1 MTMTL
6 GQGKIW
12 YDGKFVDWNNATT
25 HVLSHVIHYGS
36 SVFESMRC
44 YKTKKGSAIFRV
56 ADHVDRL
63 FDSAK
68 IYRMRL
74 PFSPDELCQAI
85 IETVRVN
92 NLQECYVRPFAFRGY
107 GNMGVNPLSN
117 PVHVA
122 IAAWDWGKYLG
133 QEAIEK
139 GVSVKVSSW
148 NKMAP
153 NTIPSL
159 AKAGGNYLNAQLAKM
174 EAIEEGFE
182 EAIILDI
189 YGYVSEGS
197 AENVFLVRNGVIF
210 TPPTSASI
218 LAGMTRH
225 CVFVIAKDLGIRIE
239 QHLLP
244 REALYI
250 ADEVFF
256 SGTAA
261 EITPVTSVDKIPI
274 GDGKRGPITA
284 QIQKHF
290 FGVVRGEI
298 EDTHAW
304 LTHIQ

>member
-1 MTMTL
+1 ME
-6 GQGKIW
+6 W
-12 YDGKFVDWNNATT
+12 SEATT
-25 HVLSHVIHYGS
+25 HILSHVIHYGS

-44 YKTKKGSAIFRV
+44 YKTSNGSAIFRLQ
-56 ADHVDRL
+56 DHVDRF
-63 FDSAK
+63 FDSAR
-68 IYRMRL
+68 IYRMTL
-74 PFSPDELCQAI
+74 SYTQDELCQAI

-92 NLQECYVRPFAFRGY
+92 NLEKCYIRPFAFRGY
-107 GNMGVNPLSN
+107 GEMGVNPLNN
-117 PVHVA
+117 PVQVA

-133 QEAIEK
+133 QQALEK

-148 NKMAP
+148 NKVAP

-174 EAIEEGFE
+174 EAVEDGFE
-182 EAIILDI
+182 EGIMLDV

-197 AENVFLVRNGVIF
+197 AENIFIVRNGVIF

-239 QHLLP
+239 QHVLP
-244 REALYI
+244 REALYMS
-250 ADEVFF
+250 DEIFF

-261 EITPVTSVDKIPI
+261 EITPVTSVDRIPV
-274 GDGKRGPITA
+274 GDGKPGPITA

-290 FGVVRGEI
+290 FSIVQGGI
-298 EDTHAW
+298 EDTHNW
-304 LTHIQ
+304 LTRV

>member
-1 MTMTL
+1 MTL

-44 YKTKKGSAIFRV
+44 YRTKKGSAVFRL

-68 IYRMRL
+68 IYRMPL
-74 PFSPDELCQAI
+74 PFSHDEFCQAI

-92 NLQECYVRPFAFRGY
+92 KLQECYVRPFAFRGY
-107 GNMGVNPLSN
+107 GNMGVNPLNN

-139 GVSVKVSSW
+139 GVSVRVSSW
-148 NKMAP
+148 NKIAP

-174 EAIEEGFE
+174 EAVQEGFD
-182 EAIILDI
+182 EAIVLDV

-197 AENVFLVRNGVIF
+197 AENVFVVRNGVIF
-210 TPPTSASI
+210 TPPTSSSI

-225 CVFVIAKDLGIRIE
+225 SVFVICKDLSIRIE

-290 FGVVRGEI
+290 FGIVQGEV

-304 LTHIQ
+304 LTYI

>member
-1 MTMTL
+1 MTL

-44 YKTKKGSAIFRV
+44 YKTKEGSAIFRV

-68 IYRMRL
+68 IYRMPL

-85 IETVRVN
+85 LETVRVN
-92 NLQECYVRPFAFRGY
+92 KLEECYVRPFAFRGY
-107 GNMGVNPLSN
+107 GNMGVNPLNN

-133 QEAIEK
+133 DEALEK
-139 GVSVKVSSW
+139 GASAKVSSW
-148 NKMAP
+148 NKSAP

-174 EAIEEGFE
+174 EAVQEGFD
-182 EAIILDI
+182 EAIVLDVF
-189 YGYVSEGS
+189 GYVCEGS
-197 AENVFLVRNGVIF
+197 AENIFIVRNGVIF

-225 CVFVIAKDLGIRIE
+225 CVFVIAKDLSIRIE

-250 ADEVFF
+250 ADEIFF

-261 EITPVTSVDKIPI
+261 EITPVTAVDKIPI
-274 GDGKRGPITA
+274 GDGKRGPITT

-290 FGVVRGEI
+290 FGVVQGEI
-298 EDTHAW
+298 EDTHGW
-304 LTHIQ
+304 LTYI

>member
-1 MTMTL
+1 MTL

-12 YDGKFVDWNNATT
+12 YDGKFVDWNDATT

-68 IYRMRL
+68 IYRMPL
-74 PFSPDELCQAI
+74 PFSPDQLCQAI

-92 NLQECYVRPFAFRGY
+92 KLQECYVRPFAFRGY

-133 QEAIEK
+133 DEALEK
-139 GVSVKVSSW
+139 GASVKVSSW
-148 NKMAP
+148 NKSAP

-174 EAIEEGFE
+174 EAVQEGFD
-182 EAIILDI
+182 EAIMLDVF
-189 YGYVSEGS
+189 GYVSEGS
-197 AENVFLVRNGVIF
+197 AENIFIVRNGVIF

-225 CVFVIAKDLGIRIE
+225 SVFVIAKDLGMRIE

-250 ADEVFF
+250 ADEIFF

-261 EITPVTSVDKIPI
+261 EITPVTAVDKIPI

-290 FGVVRGEI
+290 FGIVQGEI
-298 EDTHAW
+298 EDTHGW
-304 LTHIQ
+304 LTYI

>member
-1 MTMTL
+1 MTL

-44 YKTKKGSAIFRV
+44 YKTKKGSAVFRL

-68 IYRMRL
+68 IYRMPL

-85 IETVRVN
+85 LETVRVN
-92 NLQECYVRPFAFRGY
+92 KLEECYVRPFAFRGY
-107 GNMGVNPLSN
+107 GNMGVNPLNN

-133 QEAIEK
+133 DEALEK
-139 GVSVKVSSW
+139 GASAKVSSW
-148 NKMAP
+148 NKSAP

-174 EAIEEGFE
+174 EAVEEGFD
-182 EAIILDI
+182 EAIVLDVF
-189 YGYVSEGS
+189 GYVAEGS
-197 AENVFLVRNGVIF
+197 AENIFIVRNGVIF
-210 TPPTSASI
+210 TPPTSSSI

-225 CVFVIAKDLGIRIE
+225 SVFVICKELGIRIE

-250 ADEVFF
+250 ADEIFF

-274 GDGKRGPITA
+274 GDGKRGPITT

-290 FGVVRGEI
+290 FGIVQGEI
-298 EDTHAW
+298 EDTHGW
-304 LTHIQ
+304 LTCI